1 MYRQNLI
8 PLSTYQNICDRYDA
22 CIRHAQE
29 DLAALESKPR
39 FYDLKKIEESLNWEE
54 LFPDGYVSREFLD
67 RFVSR
72 IFAVNAQRF
81 VWELNL
87 SEKNYSMECG
97 VIGTFR
103 FPYVTTQ
110 ELEEKPAADKK
121 RRGKKKGDDERKK
134 HQNQRTVSSDGLYLK
149 MIRGDIPTH
158 IWAQADPC
166 MIVCRLLLKI
176 PERKAFVAS
185 YR

>member
-1 MYRQNLI
+1 M
-8 PLSTYQNICDRYDA
+8 
-22 CIRHAQE
+22 
-29 DLAALESKPR
+29 AALESKPR

-54 LFPDGYVSREFLD
+54 LFPDGYVSRESLD

-87 SEKNYSMECG
+87 SQKSYSIECG
-97 VIGTFR
+97 EIGNFR

-134 HQNQRTVSSDGLYLK
+134 HHNQRTVSSDGLYLK
-149 MIRGDIPTH
+149 MIRGDIPTN

-166 MIVCRLLLKI
+166 TVVCRLPLKL
-176 PERKAFVAS
+176 PERS
-185 YR
+185 N

>member
-1 MYRQNLI
+1 MQSARTIRKKLRKKKQLIKKTQNDRQEVDSMYKQNLI

-72 IFAVNAQRF
+72 IFAVDAERF

-87 SEKNYSMECG
+87 SQKSYSMECG

-110 ELEEKPAADKK
+110 ELEEKLAAIKNEEGKRKGMMKTANSISKRPYPLTNLSKK
-121 RRGKKKGDDERKK
+121 
-134 HQNQRTVSSDGLYLK
+134 
-149 MIRGDIPTH
+149 
-158 IWAQADPC
+158 
-166 MIVCRLLLKI
+166 
-176 PERKAFVAS
+176 
-185 YR
+185 